1 MCAPQREA
9 PKLDGFAPLAQ
20 LVNGDLQY
28 ACIFPLAEPR
38 DCSDATRVRLPES
51 DLEYNRPLC
60 NPPGGGEAGLTQ
72 YSAQAYPAPR
82 LLQTLRD
89 LGDNGVVA
97 SLRPRVAT
105 GDPEHPAFGYSAA
118 MTSIFD
124 RSKTLCACVACHAH
138 SLSTTTGR
146 SRAPSWR

>member
-1 MCAPQREA
+1 MAT
-9 PKLDGFAPLAQ
+9 
-20 LVNGDLQY
+20 
-28 ACIFPLAEPR
+28 
-38 DCSDATRVRLPES
+38 CSTRVSSPWRNRAIARTRHACDCQES